1 MEVLQPAL
9 GKRAHNIWLIHKAIT
24 YEHRIEAFSSFVDF
38 KAPLVGHMRDV
49 FGFDLHQNHAL
60 VQHLVV
66 FQGVKQHDRD
76 WLRSRVMKIAVP
88 DTRISDC
95 GLRSR
100 RNKGSGSASRA
111 RISAINRL
119 PRHHVPMTVNAKVA
133 AIIGNQ
139 PPSTTFNKLALKNN
153 ISTIANMLN
162 NGTRSQ
168 IGHLAPEAKYVK
180 PRIVSTAIVP
190 VTATP

>member
-1 MEVLQPAL
+1 
-9 GKRAHNIWLIHKAIT
+9 
-24 YEHRIEAFSSFVDF
+24 
-38 KAPLVGHMRDV
+38 
-49 FGFDLHQNHAL
+49 
-60 VQHLVV
+60 
-66 FQGVKQHDRD
+66 
-76 WLRSRVMKIAVP
+76 MKIAVP

-100 RNKGSGSASRA
+100 RNKESGSASRA
-111 RISAINRL
+111 RIWAIKRL

-162 NGTRSQ
+162 NETRSK
-168 IGHLAPEAKYVK
+168 IDNHTPKADDVK
-180 PRIVSTAIVP
+180 TRINSSEHEP
-190 VTATP
+190 VRARPSA